1 MRTARSTALLVL
13 LIAVA
18 GLAQQPAPVHAVI
31 TSERL
36 RADLFFLASDPMRGR
51 LTGTEGNELAARWIR
66 SRFERAGLRPAAD
79 GSYFQPFDLMTATLG
94 ATNRLAIT
102 GRARSA
108 LPASFGVG
116 KDFYPLRFSP
126 SAEARGGVTF
136 VGYGIAAPA
145 LAHDDLPADAVRG
158 RILLMLE
165 HEPDERDLHSPFDGV
180 VTSEYGVALKKTL
193 AAQARGAAGVLFVN
207 DVHNHANP
215 PDFAGA
221 AAGYWPVDAP
231 RVERYLL
238 NRWAERVRIPAVEI
252 SPALAEGLL
261 RGTGRSLSDLGRAA
275 DDAPGGFTPLPLAD
289 VAIDLATAVDRR
301 VLSDRNVIA
310 AIDGADPVL
319 KDEWVIIC
327 AHLDHEGADGTRI
340 YNGADDDGSGVV
352 ALLSIADAFA
362 EDARQGRRPRRSVLF
377 AAWDSEER
385 GLLGSWAFTESPTMR
400 LDRVAAAL
408 NMDMIGRNEEVPP
421 DGGNRFAGLEVQTA
435 ESNANAVNVV
445 GTARSADLKAVA
457 ERANAAIGLT
467 LRLRYDNNASQL
479 MRRSDHWP
487 FLQHGVPALWLHT
500 GLHPDYHTERDTPE
514 KVNYDKL
521 EKIARLAYQMTW
533 DLANQAERPRL
544 NPTGMRGTR

>member
-1 MRTARSTALLVL
+1 MRTVRSTALLLL

-79 GSYFQPFDLMTATLG
+79 GSYFQSFDLMTAALG
-94 ATNRLAIT
+94 SANSLAVT
-102 GRARSA
+102 RAGNG
-108 LPASFGVG
+108 ASPGPYGVG

-126 SAEARGGVTF
+126 SAQARGGVTF

-145 LAHDDLPADAVRG
+145 LGHDDLPVDAVRG

-165 HEPDERDLHSPFDGV
+165 HEPDERDPDSPFDGL

-193 AAQARGAAGVLFVN
+193 AAQARGAAGVMFVS
-207 DVHNHANP
+207 DLHNHPNTP
-215 PDFAGA
+215 EFAGA
-221 AAGYWPVDAP
+221 AASYWPVEPP
-231 RVERYLL
+231 RVERYVL
-238 NRWAERVRIPAVEI
+238 NAWAERVRIPAIEI
-252 SPALAEGLL
+252 SPALAEALV

-275 DDAPGGFTPLPLAD
+275 DEAAGFTPLPLAD
-289 VAIDLATAVDRR
+289 LTINLTTGVDRR
-301 VLSDRNVIA
+301 VVRDRNVIA
-310 AIDGADPVL
+310 AIDGTDPSL
-319 KDEWVIIC
+319 RDEWVIVC

-340 YNGADDDGSGVV
+340 YNGADDDGSGIV
-352 ALLSIADAFA
+352 ALLAIADAFA
-362 EDARQGRRPRRSVLF
+362 EEAREGRRPRRSVLF

-385 GLLGSWAFTESPTMR
+385 GLLGSWAFTESPPMR

-421 DGGNRFAGLEVQTA
+421 DGGARFLGLEVQTA

-457 ERANAAIGLT
+457 ERANAAVGLT

-500 GLHPDYHTERDTPE
+500 GLHPDYHTERDTPD
-514 KVNYDKL
+514 KVNYEKL

-533 DLANQAERPRL
+533 DLATQAERPRL
-544 NPTGMRGTR
+544 MTMGVRGTR

>member
-1 MRTARSTALLVL
+1 MRTVRSTALLLL

-79 GSYFQPFDLMTATLG
+79 GSYFQSFDLMTAALG
-94 ATNRLAIT
+94 SANSLAVT
-102 GRARSA
+102 RAGNG
-108 LPASFGVG
+108 ASPGPYGVG

-126 SAEARGGVTF
+126 SAQAWGGVTF

-145 LAHDDLPADAVRG
+145 LGHDDLPVDAVRG

-165 HEPDERDLHSPFDGV
+165 HEPDERDPDSPFDGL

-193 AAQARGAAGVLFVN
+193 AAQARGAAGVMFVS
-207 DVHNHANP
+207 DLHNHPNTP
-215 PDFAGA
+215 EFAGA
-221 AAGYWPVDAP
+221 AASYWPVEPP
-231 RVERYLL
+231 RVERYVL
-238 NRWAERVRIPAVEI
+238 NAWAERVRIPAIEI
-252 SPALAEGLL
+252 SPALAEALV

-275 DDAPGGFTPLPLAD
+275 DEAAGFTPLPLAD
-289 VAIDLATAVDRR
+289 LTINLTTGVDRR
-301 VLSDRNVIA
+301 VVRDRNVIA
-310 AIDGADPVL
+310 AIDGTDPSL
-319 KDEWVIIC
+319 RDEWVIVC

-340 YNGADDDGSGVV
+340 YNGADDDGSGIV
-352 ALLSIADAFA
+352 ALLAIADAFA
-362 EDARQGRRPRRSVLF
+362 EEAREGRRPRRSVLF

-385 GLLGSWAFTESPTMR
+385 GLLGSWAFTESPPMR

-421 DGGNRFAGLEVQTA
+421 DGGARFLGLEVQTA

-457 ERANAAIGLT
+457 ERANAAVGLT

-500 GLHPDYHTERDTPE
+500 GLHPDYHTERDTPD
-514 KVNYDKL
+514 KVNYEKL

-533 DLANQAERPRL
+533 DLATQAERPRL
-544 NPTGMRGTR
+544 MTMGVRGTR